1 MLLMSEK
8 FELRG
13 PDKTIDLSKQFM
25 NPIDVIMKFDPTSFE
40 VFICEWLALTKK
52 YSFVNH
58 VGSAGD
64 KGRDAIGYS
73 DSKTCDYYQCKRYN
87 TKLTLSSFLI
97 EFGKLIYYTY
107 TNEIPIPKNYYI
119 ISARGIDDI
128 FVEYLSNPDNINQEL
143 IANWTPRFSNSI
155 TKKHKIVLD
164 NELTDYI
171 RKFDFS
177 IVHTIDIFT
186 VLAEYSETPLFYF
199 RFGGQKKPVRSPKIT
214 SLSKDSELKDS
225 EEVYIKQIL
234 AVYSAEEKE
243 IINFRNIGKY
253 EKYKQELLEHRI
265 SFHNANSL
273 KRDLREINM
282 TEEFEDIKSE
292 IHVGIRNIIRRNH
305 ISEYSRM
312 ITILEEAMRCDLS
325 SSFIFTTL
333 NFVRNADREG
343 ICHHLVNE
351 NKMRWSAYE

>member
-1 MLLMSEK
+1 MSER

-13 PDKTIDLSKQFM
+13 PDKTIDLNKQFM
-25 NPIDVIMKFDPTSFE
+25 NPIDVIMKFDPTDFE
-40 VFICEWLALTKK
+40 IFICEWLALTKK

-87 TKLTLSSFLI
+87 AKLTFSSFLI

-107 TNEIPIPKNYYI
+107 TNEIPIPQNYYI
-119 ISARGIDDI
+119 ISAKGADDNFID
-128 FVEYLSNPDNINQEL
+128 YLSNPDSINQEL
-143 IANWTPRFSNSI
+143 IDNWTPKFSSSI
-155 TKKHKIVLD
+155 TKKHEIVLD
-164 NELTDYI
+164 RKLTDYI
-171 RKFDFS
+171 KNFDFS
-177 IVHTIDIFT
+177 IVQTIDIFT
-186 VLAEYSETPLFYF
+186 VLAEYSETSLFYF
-199 RFGGQKKPVRSPKIT
+199 RFGGQNKPVRSPKIT
-214 SLSKDSELKDS
+214 SLTSDSEQKDSK
-225 EEVYIKQIL
+225 EEYIEQIL
-234 AVYSAEEKE
+234 SVYSAEEKE
-243 IINFRNIGKY
+243 IIDFRNIDKY
-253 EKYKQELLEHRI
+253 KKYKQELLEHRI

-282 TEEFEDIKSE
+282 IEEFEDIKSE
-292 IHVGIRNIIRRNH
+292 IHIGIRNVIRRNH

-333 NFVRNADREG
+333 NFVRNTDREG

-351 NKMRWSAYE
+351 NIMRWSAHE